1 MIDLTPL
8 DVRKKKEDFK
18 RSMRG
23 YDPEQVDSFLQI
35 VADRLEELIGLER
48 TLGERVDSLED
59 QLNRYQERERALN
72 EALLAAQEL
81 REEAR
86 SQAERDAALRM
97 REAETHA
104 EAILLDADQAIRQS
118 QRRLDDM
125 RARRGHLMRSLRGLL
140 ERFSEYLDLE
150 EARLDAEPDDLTD
163 LVERLEGDIVREL
176 KGEASSAE
184 DVIEREGERPASGRD
199 ERESKEPASV
209 GGRPETEEPSAA
221 TGEPIDE
228 PVSSP
233 AATSEPETVE
243 PETVKPE
250 TAYPSR
256 EGTG

>member
-18 RSMRG
+18 RAVRG

-35 VADRLEELIGLER
+35 VADRLEELIGSER
-48 TLGERVDSLED
+48 TLADRVESLEE
-59 QLNRYQERERALN
+59 QLERYQERERALN

-86 SQAERDAALRM
+86 SQAERDAALRL

-125 RARRGHLMRSLRGLL
+125 RARRGHLVRSLRGLL

-176 KGEASSAE
+176 RGELES
-184 DVIEREGERPASGRD
+184 DDPAL
-199 ERESKEPASV
+199 EPASALEQESAEQE
-209 GGRPETEEPSAA
+209 RAEP
-221 TGEPIDE
+221 TPDTDE
-228 PVSSP
+228 PAEEDAGDV
-233 AATSEPETVE
+233 AE
-243 PETVKPE
+243 PE
-250 TAYPSR
+250 TAYQR
-256 EGTG
+256 HEGGAG

>member
-48 TLGERVDSLED
+48 SLGERVSSLEG

-125 RARRGHLMRSLRGLL
+125 RARRGHLVRSLRGLL

-184 DVIEREGERPASGRD
+184 EVLEGETRAESGEPPDRAISYPAAEG
-199 ERESKEPASV
+199 
-209 GGRPETEEPSAA
+209 
-221 TGEPIDE
+221 TGEPE
-228 PVSSP
+228 
-233 AATSEPETVE
+233 TGEPETVE
-243 PETVKPE
+243 PET
-250 TAYPSR
+250 AYPGR
-256 EGTG
+256 EGAG